1 MAYEKIDQYI
11 KERKFRKKI
20 FGGCDEEDVL
30 HAIKDICSMYQDM
43 CEQQVAGQTESV
55 RRQLEA
61 ANVNRAE
68 LEKKLAQANVD
79 VQFLRRQLEESENKT
94 KEANVQRL
102 AVDRQFEAEK
112 KRSSELY
119 IQMENARKRADILQ
133 KQLTEEQEQSKNR
146 GTELLS
152 QYREFEREQEE
163 KREQES
169 RLLDDARRRAEDIV
183 YVAHK
188 EADQIRERAR
198 IAAGTELRE
207 LRQQKEQA
215 ERRIQMTMDE
225 ASPVLATVKTDVI
238 AILDRITHA
247 EESLA
252 GLDKKNDR
260 SSDRIKELIR

>member
-1 MAYEKIDQYI
+1 M
-11 KERKFRKKI
+11 
-20 FGGCDEEDVL
+20 
-30 HAIKDICSMYQDM
+30 
-43 CEQQVAGQTESV
+43 
-55 RRQLEA
+55 
-61 ANVNRAE
+61 
-68 LEKKLAQANVD
+68 D

-188 EADQIRERAR
+188 EADQIRG
-198 IAAGTELRE
+198 AGAYRCWDLSGATATEG
-207 LRQQKEQA
+207 
-215 ERRIQMTMDE
+215 T
-225 ASPVLATVKTDVI
+225 
-238 AILDRITHA
+238 
-247 EESLA
+247 
-252 GLDKKNDR
+252 G
-260 SSDRIKELIR
+260 